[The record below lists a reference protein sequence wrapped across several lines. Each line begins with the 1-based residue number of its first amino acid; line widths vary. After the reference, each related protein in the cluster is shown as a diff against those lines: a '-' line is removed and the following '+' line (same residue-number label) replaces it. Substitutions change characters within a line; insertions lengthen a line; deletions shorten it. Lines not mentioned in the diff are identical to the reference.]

1 MLSVTY
7 GSSLNE
13 GFHDIHGIRKIR
25 ILLRVRTKVLS
36 RLNVQHVKRAA
47 MNTNLLPQNQTQT
60 KAMEAEA
67 RPQPL
72 ASLSVG
78 QNMGELEVYE
88 GVEIKKLQ
96 WSEDLFYLPNKY
108 CPFCGR
114 KFEFYEEVVEVT
126 TNPIFVITGDK
137 EADSIVIAIHLKC
150 LIKDLKKGEEDE

>member
-1 MLSVTY
+1 MQTLQDRQLPYKASFNSLFRCISSAN
-7 GSSLNE
+7 SSLTATISTTTFN
-13 GFHDIHGIRKIR
+13 
-25 ILLRVRTKVLS
+25 
-36 RLNVQHVKRAA
+36 
-47 MNTNLLPQNQTQT
+47 
-60 KAMEAEA
+60 
-67 RPQPL
+67 
-72 ASLSVG
+72 SLFRCI
-78 QNMGELEVYE
+78 LEVYE